1 MERSGY
7 ATSVASSLL
16 GVLSDSNWFKSI
28 QSSTF
33 DSLAHSNSALA
44 LLILKIKQLP
54 REEHIIIAIR
64 FMG

>member
-1 MERSGY
+1 MERNRY
-7 ATSVASSLL
+7 ATRVASPLL
-16 GVLSDSNWFKSI
+16 GVLKDLNWFKSI
-28 QSSTF
+28 HSSTF